1 MPRLHLAPDPHGSA
15 DRWHLG
21 GVPLHCGD
29 GLELALAGG
38 RWIPCRFELRFT
50 GADALAKGPRPVV
63 HLPLQG
69 ADPGLDA
76 EQLELRVPGRDAE
89 QDLEQRVARWSDA
102 LELSRLSG
110 DELEALRLA
119 VGRARHAQGWG
130 PWPGH
135 GDLGAESLHLCKAP
149 QVQR

>member
-1 MPRLHLAPDPHGSA
+1 MPRLYLAPDPHGSA
-15 DRWHLG
+15 DRWHLQ
-21 GVPLHCGD
+21 GVPLHCGS
-29 GLELALAGG
+29 GLEVALAGG
-38 RWIPCRFELRFT
+38 RWITCRFELRFS
-50 GADALAKGPRPVV
+50 GPDAQAKGPRPVV

-89 QDLEQRVARWSDA
+89 QDLEQRVARWSEA
-102 LELSRLSG
+102 LELERLSG

-119 VGRARHAQGWG
+119 VGRARHAKGWE

-135 GDLGAESLHLCKAP
+135 GDLGAPSELQEVA
-149 QVQR
+149 RG